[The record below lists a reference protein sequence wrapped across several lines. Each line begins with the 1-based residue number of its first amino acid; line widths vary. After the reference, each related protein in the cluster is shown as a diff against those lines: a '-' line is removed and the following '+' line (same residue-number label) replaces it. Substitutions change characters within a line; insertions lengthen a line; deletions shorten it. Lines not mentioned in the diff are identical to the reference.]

1 MFRAIR
7 AFRKRVPLGKRG
19 KHGKRGKRGFFMDTP
34 NATDSEKLRTIFWSF
49 CKIGAFLFGG
59 GYAMLPLLEREIA
72 DQRKWATHE
81 EMVDTFALAQLIPG
95 VVAINTSMF
104 IGHRLR
110 GWQGTLAAT
119 LGVIAVPFVV
129 ILAYAVAFD
138 YFRDTQWL
146 AHATAGLRPAVAGMM
161 LGMAYTLFR
170 RTGTTLLGVVTAIVV
185 VLLVLGLG
193 VSAVHVIVGG
203 VVLGLVWHLL
213 VVARKAK
220 V

>member
-1 MFRAIR
+1 
-7 AFRKRVPLGKRG
+7 
-19 KHGKRGKRGFFMDTP
+19 
-34 NATDSEKLRTIFWSF
+34 
-49 CKIGAFLFGG
+49 
-59 GYAMLPLLEREIA
+59 MLPLLEREITEH
-72 DQRKWATHE
+72 RKWATQE

-119 LGVIAVPFVV
+119 LGVVTVPFFV
-129 ILAYAVAFD
+129 ILVYAVAFD

-170 RTGTTLLGVVTAIVV
+170 RTGTTLFGAGLSIGVVI
-185 VLLVLGLG
+185 LVLGLG
-193 VSAVHVIVGG
+193 VSAVHVIIAGIVAGI
-203 VVLGLVWHLL
+203 LWHGIALFPEFN
-213 VVARKAK
+213 KK
-220 V
+220 

>member
-1 MFRAIR
+1 
-7 AFRKRVPLGKRG
+7 
-19 KHGKRGKRGFFMDTP
+19 MDTP

-49 CKIGAFLFGG
+49 CKIGALLFGG

-72 DQRKWATHE
+72 DHRKWATHE
-81 EMVDTFALAQLIPG
+81 EMVDIFALAQLIPG

-119 LGVIAVPFVV
+119 LGVVTVPFFV

-146 AHATAGLRPAVAGMM
+146 ANATAGLRPAVAGMM

-170 RTGTTLLGVVTAIVV
+170 RTGTTLFGAGLSIGVVILVLGVGFSAVQVIIGGI
-185 VLLVLGLG
+185 VLGLG
-193 VSAVHVIVGG
+193 
-203 VVLGLVWHLL
+203 WHLL
-213 VVARKAK
+213 SVSRKTKA
-220 V
+220 

>member
-1 MFRAIR
+1 
-7 AFRKRVPLGKRG
+7 
-19 KHGKRGKRGFFMDTP
+19 MDTP
-34 NATDSEKLRTIFWSF
+34 PSTKPEKLRTIFWSF
-49 CKIGAFLFGG
+49 CKIGAVLFGG

-72 DQRKWATHE
+72 DRRKWATHE

-110 GWQGTLAAT
+110 GWRGTLAAT

-146 AHATAGLRPAVAGMM
+146 ADATAGLRPAVAGMM

-170 RTGTTLLGVVTAIVV
+170 RTGTTLVGAGLSIGVVI
-185 VLLVLGLG
+185 LVLGLG
-193 VSAVHVIVGG
+193 VSAVQVIIAGIVAGILWYG
-203 VVLGLVWHLL
+203 IAIVVQQKK
-213 VVARKAK
+213 R
-220 V
+220 

>member
-1 MFRAIR
+1 
-7 AFRKRVPLGKRG
+7 
-19 KHGKRGKRGFFMDTP
+19 MDTP
-34 NATDSEKLRTIFWSF
+34 PSTKPEKLQTIFWSF
-49 CKIGAFLFGG
+49 CKIGALLFGG
-59 GYAMLPLLEREIA
+59 GYAMLPLLEREITA
-72 DQRKWATHE
+72 NRKWATQE

-95 VVAINTSMF
+95 VVAINTALF

-110 GWQGTLAAT
+110 GWRGTLVAM
-119 LGVIAVPFVV
+119 LGIIAIPFVV

-146 AHATAGLRPAVAGMM
+146 AQATAGLRPAVAGMM

-170 RTGTTLLGVVTAIVV
+170 RTGTTLLGAVISIIV

-193 VSAVHVIVGG
+193 ISAVQVIVGG

-213 VVARKAK
+213 AVSRKTKA
-220 V
+220 